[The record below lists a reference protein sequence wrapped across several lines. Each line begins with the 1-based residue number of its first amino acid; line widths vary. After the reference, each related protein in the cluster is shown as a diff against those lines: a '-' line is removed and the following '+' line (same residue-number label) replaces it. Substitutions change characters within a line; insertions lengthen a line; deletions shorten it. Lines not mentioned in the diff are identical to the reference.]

1 MEAREIIHD
10 DLGNT
15 SQALHTDEYRSM
27 RLRDQFSFDF
37 EGDA

>member
-10 DLGNT
+10 DLGYT
-15 SQALHTDEYRSM
+15 SQALHTDEHRSM
-27 RLRDQFSFDF
+27 RLRDRFDFDF